1 MHTHYRLLDAD
12 AYLEGVLSI
21 ELTDVAAEN
30 IWAPDD
36 GEVLRRHP
44 RPIGVQRHLVQVPH
58 QEVDRPE
65 IMEGSTFKVGLKALL
80 MSPVVGGG
88 ESVENLSELLSSLPL
103 GQLARQHQ
111 VGVEVVRHQRGRQ
124 VAEIQLKMYTMLSA
138 QLSSQ
143 VQLYFYTI
151 LTPVR
156 SFGLMFN
163 Q

>member
-1 MHTHYRLLDAD
+1 MGARQSLQDL
-12 AYLEGVLSI
+12 
-21 ELTDVAAEN
+21 
-30 IWAPDD
+30 
-36 GEVLRRHP
+36 
-44 RPIGVQRHLVQVPH
+44 
-58 QEVDRPE
+58 
-65 IMEGSTFKVGLKALL
+65 
-80 MSPVVGGG
+80 PVF
-88 ESVENLSELLSSLPL
+88 LPPL
-103 GQLARQHQ
+103 GLGLLARQHQ

-124 VAEIQLKMYTMLSA
+124 VAEIQLNMYTMLSA